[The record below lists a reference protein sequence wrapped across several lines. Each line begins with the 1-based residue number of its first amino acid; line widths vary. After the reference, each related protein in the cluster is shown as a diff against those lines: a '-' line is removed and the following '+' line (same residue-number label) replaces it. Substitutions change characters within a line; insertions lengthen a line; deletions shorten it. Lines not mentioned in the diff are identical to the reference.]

1 MGFLREVATDV
12 VYETKVALPEKS
24 CSRQFIAYFYSDLNA
39 CIGSIAAARRAGR

>member
-1 MGFLREVATDV
+1 MGFLREIATDV
-12 VYETKVALPEKS
+12 VYEPKVVPEKS